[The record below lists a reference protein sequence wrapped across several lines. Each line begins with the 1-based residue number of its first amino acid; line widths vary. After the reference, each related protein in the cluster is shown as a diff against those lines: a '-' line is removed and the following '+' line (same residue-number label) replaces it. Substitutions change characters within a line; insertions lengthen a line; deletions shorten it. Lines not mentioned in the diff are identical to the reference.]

1 MADALLGLARF
12 RWFAFRHS
20 PLSQHRDPA
29 MARPLLN
36 AAAAEPESLLSRMG
50 TTPQGLTAEE
60 VAVRLR
66 AVGPNLV
73 AHDRRQSLFAE
84 LVGRARNPL
93 NFLLLSLAAVSYFLG
108 DRRAAAVIS
117 VMVVLSVT
125 LAFVQE
131 HRSNNAAARLRA
143 MVHTTVTVLRR
154 GTAIGAEPH
163 EREIPIEEIVS
174 GDVVRLSA
182 GDMIPAD
189 LRVLSRDMP
198 CTWVGPPTTTRSA
211 PAMSSSSAP
220 WSGTTATSEAARSPS
235 AIAPAI
241 KCVLPYIDS

>member
-29 MARPLLN
+29 MARPMLN

-73 AHDRRQSLFAE
+73 AHERRQSLFAE

-108 DRRAAAVIS
+108 DRRAAAVIT

-143 MVHTTVTVLRR
+143 MVHTTATVLRR
-154 GTAIGAEPH
+154 STAIGAEPH
-163 EREIPIEEIVS
+163 EREIPIEEIVP

-189 LRVLSRDMP
+189 LRVL
-198 CTWVGPPTTTRSA
+198 
-211 PAMSSSSAP
+211 
-220 WSGTTATSEAARSPS
+220 TAKDLFLNEAALTGEAMP
-235 AIAPAI
+235 
-241 KCVLPYIDS
+241 V